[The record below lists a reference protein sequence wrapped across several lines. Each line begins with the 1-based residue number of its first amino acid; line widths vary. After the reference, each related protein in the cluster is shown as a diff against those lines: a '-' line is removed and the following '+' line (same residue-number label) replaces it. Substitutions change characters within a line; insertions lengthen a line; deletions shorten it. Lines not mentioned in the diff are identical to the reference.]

1 VAQNLEGREAS
12 VHAEIGQRLDLCSA
26 ERLLLDGNDLATS
39 PSRLRKHLGRIVGLT
54 GGDGTRHAG
63 QMVEE
68 MANVIE
74 ISP

>member
-1 VAQNLEGREAS
+1 M
-12 VHAEIGQRLDLCSA
+12 
-26 ERLLLDGNDLATS
+26 DGNDLATS

>member
-1 VAQNLEGREAS
+1 M
-12 VHAEIGQRLDLCSA
+12 
-26 ERLLLDGNDLATS
+26 DGNDLAT
-39 PSRLRKHLGRIVGLT
+39 PPPRLRKHLGRLVGLT

-68 MANVIE
+68 IANVVE